1 MSAHL
6 QLDIVTPEKTVFSGE
21 VSFVYLPGAVGE
33 MGILPGHAAL
43 LSVLVPGELRFGY
56 KGDIEFLA
64 IAGGFVEV
72 VDDKVTVL
80 TDKAL
85 SEIKMDE
92 DAIQEALDR
101 AKKEL
106 SQLGH
111 DADVEKVAALE
122 ATIAKATAALVFKRK
137 RKAGK

>member
-1 MSAHL
+1 MHL
-6 QLDIVTPEKTVFSGE
+6 HLDIVTPEKTVFSGE
-21 VSFVYLPGAVGE
+21 VSFVYLPGAAGE
-33 MGILPGHAAL
+33 MGILPQHAAL
-43 LSVLVPGELRFGY
+43 LSSLVPGELRYGHD
-56 KGDIEFLA
+56 GEIRFLA

-72 VDDKVTVL
+72 VDNQVTVL
-80 TDKAL
+80 TDKAR

-92 DAIQEALDR
+92 KAIEDALER

-106 SQLGH
+106 SQIGH

-122 ATIAKATAALVFKRK
+122 ATIAKATAALVFKRN